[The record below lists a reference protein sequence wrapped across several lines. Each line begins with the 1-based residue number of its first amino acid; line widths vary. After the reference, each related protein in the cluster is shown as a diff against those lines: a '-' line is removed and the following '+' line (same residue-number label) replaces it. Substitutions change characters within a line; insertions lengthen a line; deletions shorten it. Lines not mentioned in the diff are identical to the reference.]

1 MKEWNDFYLAVAS
14 ASAALTGLIF
24 VGVSINLTK
33 ILSIKGLV
41 DRALLSILL
50 LLTVLV
56 LSILFLVPALTTQ
69 TAGTAVL
76 VIGIL
81 SWLFIFRLDLNNLQ
95 NKQKQHRRQ
104 YLFNMLIDQLATV
117 CFIITGIAMTAG
129 WPMGTY
135 WIVPAILISVVKAV
149 FDGWALLVEINR

>member
-1 MKEWNDFYLAVAS
+1 MKEWTDFYLAVAS

-33 ILSIKGLV
+33 ILSIQGLV
-41 DRALLSILL
+41 DRALLSLLL

-56 LSILFLVPALTTQ
+56 LSILFLVPGLTTE
-69 TAGTAVL
+69 TAGIAVL

-81 SWLFIFRLDLNNLQ
+81 SWLVIFRLDLSNIKS
-95 NKQKQHRRQ
+95 KQKQHKRQ
-104 YLFNMLIDQLATV
+104 YLFNMLIDQMATT
-117 CFIITGIAMTAG
+117 CFVLSGIAMIAS